1 MWFTVKAFSK
11 TDQIEG
17 AVAALQN
24 LAKGDK
30 FTAKGKLELEEWE
43 GNDGVKHQSYVIN
56 FASIEPFAEADQP
69 GEEELQGEPA

>member
-1 MWFTVKAFSK
+1 
-11 TDQIEG
+11 
-17 AVAALQN
+17 LQN

-56 FASIEPFAEADQP
+56 FASIEPFVEADQP